1 MYAQVKHFAYL
12 LLISPMLFY
21 SCIGDDIIDD
31 EVDPVLKIVN
41 PIDTLA
47 FDSSYQFTLMYLN
60 NVGREEQA
68 ENVTWTSSEP
78 DIISIDNAGL
88 AHGLQT
94 GGSIIKAETDINGV
108 KVDDEIFVNVGEETI
123 ISTAARTGTL
133 RTTSSYRLEGSF
145 SLSEVEG
152 DLVLAI
158 EDDYDTSDRLPGLYI
173 YLTNNPNTTSGAL
186 EIGEVTIFSGAHSYT
201 LPSGTGL
208 NDYSHVLYFCKPF
221 NVKVGD
227 GAFDN

>member
-1 MYAQVKHFAYL
+1 MYAHIKHFAYL
-12 LLISPMLFY
+12 ILISPLLFY
-21 SCIGDDIIDD
+21 SCVGDDIIDD
-31 EVDPVLKIVN
+31 EVDRVLKITN

-68 ENVTWTSSEP
+68 EMVAWTSSEP
-78 DIISIDNAGL
+78 SIISIDDSGL

-94 GGSIIKAETDINGV
+94 GAAIIKAETVVEGV
-108 KVDDEIFVNVGEETI
+108 EVTDEIFVHVGEETI
-123 ISTAARTGTL
+123 IAASAREGTL
-133 RTTSSYRLEGSF
+133 KTTSSYKLDGSF

-152 DLVLAI
+152 DLVLAF
-158 EDDYDTSDRLPGLYI
+158 EDDYSTSDRLPGLYL
-173 YLTNNPNTTSGAL
+173 YLTNNPNTTAGAM

-201 LPSGTGL
+201 LPAGTGL

>member
-1 MYAQVKHFAYL
+1 MYAQVKYFAYL
-12 LLISPMLFY
+12 ILISPLLFY

-31 EVDPVLKIVN
+31 EVDPVLKITN

-60 NVGREEQA
+60 NVGREEQV
-68 ENVTWTSSEP
+68 EMVNWTSSEP
-78 DIISIDNAGL
+78 DIISIDDTGL
-88 AHGLQT
+88 AKGLQT
-94 GGSIIKAETDINGV
+94 GGAIIRAQTNANGIV
-108 KVDDEIFVNVGEETI
+108 VDDELFVNVGEETI
-123 ISTAARTGTL
+123 IASAARTGTL
-133 RTTSSYRLEGSF
+133 ATTSSYQLEGSF

-152 DLVLAI
+152 DLVLAF
-158 EDDYDTSDRLPGLYI
+158 EDDYISSDRLPGLFI

-186 EIGEVTIFSGAHSYT
+186 EIGEVSIFSGEHTYT